1 MHSLTIWPVSELGA
15 LQDPLSRAA
24 IARLLLATD
33 HALDQV
39 QTHDLDR
46 ASPSDD
52 SALMHAYIGIE
63 DLTSSLLMDWYG
75 DESVNDG
82 LSALQRLV
90 RHTQRNS
97 LFSPRRPRK
106 L

>member
-1 MHSLTIWPVSELGA
+1 MHSLTIWPIAELGA
-15 LQDPLSRAA
+15 LQDPQARAA
-24 IARLLLATD
+24 VAMLLRATD

-39 QTHDLDR
+39 QQHDIQLS
-46 ASPSDD
+46 SPKDD
-52 SALMHAYIGIE
+52 SALMDAYSGIE

-82 LSALQRLV
+82 LSAIQRLV
-90 RHTQRNS
+90 RQS
-97 LFSPRRPRK
+97 ELK